1 MNYFSDFLV
10 ININLGH
17 SNSIILSQK
26 SKGENMPIR
35 RANAEWKGDLKGG
48 KGSLNTETK
57 ILNNTPYD
65 FGSRFETGSTTNPEE
80 LIGAAH
86 AGCFSM
92 ALANSLSKEG
102 FKVNSIKTDAK
113 VHLEKLDA
121 GFTITK
127 IELDTVGDVEGIDAP
142 TFAKHAEQTK
152 SACPVSRALTGP
164 MVILNAKLK

>member
-1 MNYFSDFLV
+1 MNDFLDNNV
-10 ININLGH
+10 NLAH
-17 SNSIILSQK
+17 SNSIILSK
-26 SKGENMPIR
+26 YNKGENMPIR
-35 RANAEWKGDLKGG
+35 KANAEWKGDLKGG

-57 ILNNTPYD
+57 VLNNTAYD

-92 ALANSLSKEG
+92 ALANSISKEG
-102 FKVNSIKTDAK
+102 FKVNSIKTDAN
-113 VHLEKLDA
+113 VYLEKLES

-127 IELDTVGDVEGIDAP
+127 IELNTVGDVEGIDAA

-152 SACPVSRALTGP
+152 GGCPVSKALTGP
-164 MVILNAKLK
+164 KIILNAKLK

>member
-1 MNYFSDFLV
+1 
-10 ININLGH
+10 
-17 SNSIILSQK
+17 
-26 SKGENMPIR
+26 MPIR
-35 RANAEWKGDLKGG
+35 KASAEWKDDLKSG
-48 KGSLNTETK
+48 KGSINTETRL
-57 ILNNTPYD
+57 LNNTPYD

-102 FKVNSIKTDAK
+102 FKVNSIITDAN
-113 VHLEKLDA
+113 VHLEKLEA

-127 IELDTVGDVEGIDAP
+127 IELKTVGEVEGIDAA

-152 SACPVSRALTGP
+152 SGCPVSRALTGP
-164 MVILNAKLK
+164 MIVLDAKLK